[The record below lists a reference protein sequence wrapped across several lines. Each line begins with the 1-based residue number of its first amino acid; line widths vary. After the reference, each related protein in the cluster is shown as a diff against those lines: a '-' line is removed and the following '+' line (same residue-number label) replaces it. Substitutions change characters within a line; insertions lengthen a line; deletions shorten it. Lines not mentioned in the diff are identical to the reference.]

1 MESNAAI
8 IHSFYT
14 ALKSKEF
21 ESLKLLYSEQL
32 IFSDE
37 VFNDLHYE
45 QTIAMWTM
53 LLSRSTDIKI
63 EFGEVKATEQSGTA
77 VWQAQYTFSPTGRKV
92 VNIIH
97 ANFKF
102 GEGKIIHH
110 VDHFNFYAWA
120 RQAFGWKGVLLGWM
134 PFFRKKV
141 QRSARKSLE
150 NFMRKIG

>member
-1 MESNAAI
+1 MDNA
-8 IHSFYT
+8 
-14 ALKSKEF
+14 
-21 ESLKLLYSEQL
+21 
-32 IFSDE
+32 
-37 VFNDLHYE
+37 
-45 QTIAMWTM
+45 
-53 LLSRSTDIKI
+53 LSRSTDIKI

-77 VWQAQYTFSPTGRKV
+77 VWKAQYTFSPTGRKV

-102 GEGKIIHH
+102 EEGKIVHH